1 MEYLSTKFKDD
12 ILNTEVNEKRKY
24 RMIYNSDGTVSFE
37 DVTVYSQ
44 TGTAYGAKEVI
55 EEREKINELLDILFP
70 IGIVITLSTDDPVF
84 QQKTPMDLGYPGQ
97 WEPFADGRCIMGYK
111 KGDSDFAFGYEGGSK
126 TVTLNINQIPSHN
139 HSVSGG
145 ACTTGNNGNHN
156 HTVTALSRADNLK
169 FNVGSNVNGYLPV
182 DPSKNLTSSTNG
194 NHNHSVPNHSHNV
207 TNAGGSQAHNN
218 MPPYKV
224 ARFWERVS

>member
-126 TVTLNINQIPSHN
+126 TVTLNINQMPRHMHN
-139 HSVSGG
+139 YTFGKAYIGEHPNLQDIGYDTEEPAISDGAETTYTGG
-145 ACTTGNNGNHN
+145 GQ
-156 HTVTALSRADNLK
+156 
-169 FNVGSNVNGYLPV
+169 P
-182 DPSKNLTSSTNG
+182 
-194 NHNHSVPNHSHNV
+194 
-207 TNAGGSQAHNN
+207 HNN

>member
-1 MEYLSTKFKDD
+1 MEYLSTEFKDD

-126 TVTLNINQIPSHN
+126 TVTLNVNQIPSHS
-139 HSVSGG
+139 HSYTVPDYTYYVGEGNTGEGAHDMNEPSVNYANNTTNTGG
-145 ACTTGNNGNHN
+145 GQ
-156 HTVTALSRADNLK
+156 
-169 FNVGSNVNGYLPV
+169 P
-182 DPSKNLTSSTNG
+182 
-194 NHNHSVPNHSHNV
+194 
-207 TNAGGSQAHNN
+207 HNN